1 MQVTIEIEPK
11 TFSLLQK
18 VQEKGVSLD
27 KVLRE
32 ALDKY
37 DERKDPQETR
47 SREEWIKSFNEWV
60 NRDRGELPPIPDE
73 ALRRENLYDD
83 RV

>member
-32 ALDKY
+32 ALDKLE
-37 DERKDPQETR
+37 DEEPGQNELTI
-47 SREEWIKSFNEWV
+47 EERIEQFNKWARTP
-60 NRDRGELPPIPDE
+60 RDLPDIPDE
-73 ALRRENLYDD
+73 ALRRENIYPD
-83 RV
+83 RN